1 MTSHVTHAGETPARW
16 NPPAVGYPS
25 RSVVVAEDDDEIRQA
40 VAMALRNEGFEVVEV
55 LDGESL
61 IEYLDHCWQTDTLPD
76 LLITDHRMPVYTG
89 LEVLTGL
96 QEIGWQIPV
105 ILITAF
111 GVEVREI
118 AWALGAYAVFDKP
131 FELDD
136 LLTAAHWS
144 LSTPPEESTPS

>member
-1 MTSHVTHAGETPARW
+1 MTSFATPERELPAPW
-16 NPPAVGYPS
+16 SPTAISYPP

-40 VAMALRNEGFEVVEV
+40 VALALRAEGFDVVEV

-61 IEYLDHCWQTDTLPD
+61 IEYLDRCWQTDSLPD
-76 LLITDHRMPVYTG
+76 LVITDHRMPVYTG

-144 LSTPPEESTPS
+144 LSTPPEDSSPV